1 MRIASAV
8 RLTGLG
14 LAAGAAAGL
23 ALIITDKVVGWQLG
37 WPVALGVT
45 LGAGAALGALASL
58 FRRQTLINAARH
70 IDTSHQLKDQ
80 LSSAMAIAPRADTD
94 PFAAWT
100 VLQAEEAAANVRIA
114 RAAPVMWP
122 RTWIAW
128 PITSLAA
135 VSISLFVPWVSWQK
149 GEQAPATAAQIAA
162 AEQAQRILQEVTSL
176 VRQSEQPS
184 PLADLVTPEQARAL
198 EELESQLA
206 RRAIDGDEAEAR
218 AARIA
223 DALAEKA
230 HRRADA
236 WEREIDTLRDTLA
249 TRIQDNESE
258 PSTPEIGDFIKALQ
272 SGDFAAAEQAAERLE
287 EALQHLPEEDR
298 SRIAERL
305 EDLARQL
312 ADTSET
318 STEPVSETST
328 STPPDSEGGLDQ
340 TDTTPPESGGA
351 ARQTPTAADDLE
363 RRGIPRDKAE
373 QLAQN
378 ADPEEIAQAL
388 EEHGVSPDTAQ
399 RVADRIA
406 DQLQQERARQAAD
419 EQRRQLQDALKRAA
433 DDARKRPET
442 PSDPERTPD
451 PASEGKPLEQPDE
464 QPGQKPG
471 DQPGQQPG
479 EQPGQKPG
487 DQPGQQP
494 GEQPGQKPGDQ
505 PGQQPGEQPGQKP
518 GDQPGQQPGEQPGQ
532 KPGDQPGQQPGE
544 QPGQI
549 PGDQPGQQP
558 GEQPGQKPGDQPG
571 QQPGEQPGQKPG
583 DQPGQQPGEQPGQKP
598 GDQPGEQ
605 PGAQPGQHL
614 EERRIPAG
622 GSMDDTSPVSE
633 GEGAQP
639 VTTDGQGEASDGT
652 QSVHQDD
659 AARPEGAPGEGRGDT
674 PPPASLRETIRR
686 MREREQATR
695 DLREDARR
703 LQEQITRPTGETPDG
718 SPTGPRLPPREVRE
732 PSPRTPTDV
741 VDVRPP
747 SDEGVRERVLAEWY
761 DDAPIVDGASRAPGI
776 AQGVQEAARGAERA
790 IEQQM
795 VPGRFNTLLRRVY
808 RRLEADA
815 PQSGGE

>member
-37 WPVALGVT
+37 WPIALGVT

-149 GEQAPATAAQIAA
+149 GEQAPASAAQIAA

-230 HRRADA
+230 HRQADA

-258 PSTPEIGDFIKALQ
+258 PSTPDIGDFIKALQ

-340 TDTTPPESGGA
+340 TDTTPPESGGT

-451 PASEGKPLEQPDE
+451 PASEGKPSEQPDE
-464 QPGQKPG
+464 QPGQKPR
-471 DQPGQQPG
+471 DQPGQ
-479 EQPGQKPG
+479 
-487 DQPGQQP
+487 
-494 GEQPGQKPGDQ
+494 
-505 PGQQPGEQPGQKP
+505 
-518 GDQPGQQPGEQPGQ
+518 
-532 KPGDQPGQQPGE
+532 
-544 QPGQI
+544 
-549 PGDQPGQQP
+549 
-558 GEQPGQKPGDQPG
+558 QPG

-718 SPTGPRLPPREVRE
+718 SPTGPRLPPRDVRE